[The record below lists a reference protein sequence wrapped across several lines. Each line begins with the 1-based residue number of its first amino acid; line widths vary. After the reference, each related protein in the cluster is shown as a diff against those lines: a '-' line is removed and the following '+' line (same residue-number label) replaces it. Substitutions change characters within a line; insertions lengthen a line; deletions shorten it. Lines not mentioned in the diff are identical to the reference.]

1 MYSVNKAK
9 FDAHPDLAEEL
20 MGTYPCE
27 IRGGPSTGWT
37 YMVSMF
43 RIRIQMPRRTA
54 SSRTMSLAAW
64 HRSGPRG
71 SLPSTA
77 LLQVTTRSC
86 KCIYPLTGRD
96 ALLGDLEWSDSDE
109 DSGGALRGAGGVR
122 RRR

>member
-43 RIRIQMPRRTA
+43 RTFEFKCHVALHP
-54 SSRTMSLAAW
+54 AA
-64 HRSGPRG
+64 R
-71 SLPSTA
+71 
-77 LLQVTTRSC
+77 
-86 KCIYPLTGRD
+86 
-96 ALLGDLEWSDSDE
+96 
-109 DSGGALRGAGGVR
+109 
-122 RRR
+122 